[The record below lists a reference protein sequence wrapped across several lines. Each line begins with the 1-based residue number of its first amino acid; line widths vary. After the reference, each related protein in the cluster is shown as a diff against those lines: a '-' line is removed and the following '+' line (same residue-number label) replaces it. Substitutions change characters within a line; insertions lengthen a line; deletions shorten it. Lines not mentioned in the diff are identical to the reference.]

1 MLCVGFAYKV
11 TLSAPLYSVKNLKDL
26 LVRASGTHSTH
37 SERTMKAV
45 ADLTYL
51 PHQETALRWMM
62 EHEDDPYEL
71 TGEEPSYICGGILAD
86 EMGLGKTIS
95 VVGLMLNNPVPSTLI
110 VAPIAV
116 LNQWADL
123 LQKAGVIVFQQNGS
137 DWKLI
142 RTPEIPNTTAAY
154 LTNYER
160 ILASPSATHSKSW
173 DRLVMDEAH
182 KARNHLSQTFKQLV
196 SIQAIARWALT
207 GTPVVNK
214 LKDLANLY
222 ILIGAPSHLT
232 NSAAQ
237 DITPH
242 LMLARR
248 RSQVPDGM
256 PSDPK
261 IITSHI
267 DFRTEEEAAFY
278 KGIQGQLSSRW
289 KRLSSRS
296 GMDNTMAILVL
307 LLRLRQI
314 SVHPQVYI
322 NSKKAKNPA
331 YDVDDW
337 TYSCSKFEH
346 VMELIHKSKD
356 KDGTVIFCS
365 FREEM
370 ELFAKRIGDEANT
383 FMYYGGQDQSARQG
397 QINGAKA
404 SVAEG
409 TKPTIFLVQIH
420 AGGTGLNLQFMNRV
434 IFMSPWWTAA
444 LMDQAVARV
453 VRYGQKKPV
462 EVHHIHLKGEMDGL
476 RNIDR
481 VMYKTAEMKR
491 SLCEQV
497 IASADTTV

>member
-1 MLCVGFAYKV
+1 M
-11 TLSAPLYSVKNLKDL
+11 APL
-26 LVRASGTHSTH
+26 RP
-37 SERTMKAV
+37 V
-45 ADLTYL
+45 ADLVYL
-51 PHQETALRWMM
+51 SHQETAVRWMI
-62 EHEDDPYEL
+62 EREDEPYEL
-71 TGEEPSYICGGILAD
+71 DGDEPSYICGGILAD
-86 EMGLGKTIS
+86 EMGLGKTVS
-95 VVGLMLNNPVPSTLI
+95 VVGLMLNNPVPTTLI

-123 LQKAGVIVFQQNGS
+123 LQKAGVTVFQQKGS
-137 DWKLI
+137 SWNLI
-142 RTPEIPNTTAAY
+142 RTPIGLPMDTAAY

-160 ILASPSATHSKSW
+160 ILATPSATHGRPW

-182 KARNHLSQTFKQLV
+182 KARNHTSQTFAQLV
-196 SIQAIARWALT
+196 SIKAITRWALT

-214 LKDLANLY
+214 LKDLSNLY
-222 ILIGAPSHLT
+222 VLIGAPAVT
-232 NSAAQ
+232 NSTPTTAKK
-237 DITPH
+237 ITPH
-242 LMLARR
+242 LMLARSR
-248 RSQVPDGM
+248 DQVPEGM
-256 PSDPK
+256 PADPK
-261 IITSHI
+261 HITHNI

-278 KGIQGQLSSRW
+278 KGIQGELSARW

-307 LLRLRQI
+307 LLRLRQL

-322 NSKKAKNPA
+322 NSKKAKNPT

-337 TYSCSKFEH
+337 AYSCSKFEH
-346 VMELIHKSKD
+346 VMELINKSKA

-370 ELFAKRIGDEANT
+370 ELFAKRIGNEANT
-383 FMYYGGQDQSARQG
+383 FMYYGGQDQSLRQG

-404 SVAEG
+404 SVAAA

-453 VRYGQKKPV
+453 VRYGQTKPV
-462 EVHHIHLKGEMDGL
+462 EIHHIHLKGEMDGL

-481 VMYKTAEMKR
+481 VMYSTAQQKR
-491 SLCEQV
+491 TLCQE
-497 IASADTTV
+497 ILALADNTV